1 MPRTRKNRTAR
12 ASAEPFWKIGLYIRL
27 SKEDDNEDDSES
39 IINQEKILR
48 DFVDGYF
55 EPGNY
60 VIVDVFADDGLTGT
74 DTARPDF
81 KRLEGCIVRKEV
93 NCMIIKSLARGFRN
107 LADQQKFLEEFIPI
121 NGARFICTGTPFIDT
136 YANPH
141 SASGLEVPIRGMFNE
156 QFAATTS
163 EEIRKTFKMK
173 RERGEFIGAFA
184 TYGYK
189 KDPDDKN
196 SLLIDEEAAE
206 VVRSI
211 YHWFVNEGYSKMGI
225 AKRLNN
231 MGEPNPEAYKKKKG
245 LKYNNPNSS
254 KNDGLW
260 SASTVARILQNEIYT
275 GVMVQ
280 GRHRIISYKV
290 HKQIAVPEDEWFV
303 VPNTHE
309 AIIDRETFEKAQT
322 LHKRDTRTAPGK
334 QDVYILSGFV
344 RCADCKKAMR
354 RKTARNLA
362 YYACRTFTDKKT
374 CSKHSIRQDKLEEAV
389 LAALQVQIALV
400 DELSE
405 EIERINNAPVINR
418 ENKRLTLA
426 LKQAE
431 KQLKQ
436 YHDASD
442 SLYLDWKSGDITK
455 EEYRRLKGKI
465 AEQTAQLEQNI
476 SYLKEEMQVMADGID
491 TDAPYLTA
499 FLKHKNIQ
507 TLNRGIVVELVNMVW
522 VHENGEITVD
532 FNFADEYQR
541 ILDYIENNHSI
552 FTVIEQKPAI

>member
-1 MPRTRKNRTAR
+1 MPRTRKTRAART
-12 ASAEPFWKIGLYIRL
+12 SAEPFWKIGLYIRL

-74 DTARPDF
+74 DTARPNF

-189 KDPDDKN
+189 KDPNDKN

-225 AKRLNN
+225 AKRLNS

-309 AIIDRETFEKAQT
+309 AIIDRETFEKAQA

-400 DELSE
+400 DKLSE

-426 LKQAE
+426 LRQAE

-436 YHDASD
+436 YNDASD
-442 SLYLDWKSGDITK
+442 SLYLDWKSGEITK

-465 AEQTAQLEQNI
+465 AEQIAQLEQNI

-491 TDAPYLTA
+491 TDDPYLTA

-541 ILDYIENNHSI
+541 ILDYIENNHNI
-552 FTVIEQKPAI
+552 LTVIERKPAM

>member
-74 DTARPDF
+74 DIARPDF

-156 QFAATTS
+156 QF
-163 EEIRKTFKMK
+163 
-173 RERGEFIGAFA
+173 IGAFA

-189 KDPDDKN
+189 KDPNDKN

-491 TDAPYLTA
+491 TDDPYLTA

-541 ILDYIENNHSI
+541 ILDYIENNHNI
-552 FTVIEQKPAI
+552 LTVIERKPAI

>member
-1 MPRTRKNRTAR
+1 MPRTRKTRTAR
-12 ASAEPFWKIGLYIRL
+12 ASVEPFWKIGLYIRL

-74 DTARPDF
+74 DTARPNF

-189 KDPDDKN
+189 KDPNDKN

-211 YHWFVNEGYSKMGI
+211 YHWFVHEGYSKMGI
-225 AKRLNN
+225 AKRLNS

-245 LKYNNPNSS
+245 LKYHNP
-254 KNDGLW
+254 G
-260 SASTVARILQNEIYT
+260 
-275 GVMVQ
+275 
-280 GRHRIISYKV
+280 
-290 HKQIAVPEDEWFV
+290 
-303 VPNTHE
+303 
-309 AIIDRETFEKAQT
+309 
-322 LHKRDTRTAPGK
+322 GK
-334 QDVYILSGFV
+334 D
-344 RCADCKKAMR
+344 
-354 RKTARNLA
+354 
-362 YYACRTFTDKKT
+362 
-374 CSKHSIRQDKLEEAV
+374 
-389 LAALQVQIALV
+389 
-400 DELSE
+400 
-405 EIERINNAPVINR
+405 
-418 ENKRLTLA
+418 
-426 LKQAE
+426 
-431 KQLKQ
+431 
-436 YHDASD
+436 
-442 SLYLDWKSGDITK
+442 
-455 EEYRRLKGKI
+455 I
-465 AEQTAQLEQNI
+465 AE
-476 SYLKEEMQVMADGID
+476 
-491 TDAPYLTA
+491 
-499 FLKHKNIQ
+499 
-507 TLNRGIVVELVNMVW
+507 
-522 VHENGEITVD
+522 
-532 FNFADEYQR
+532 
-541 ILDYIENNHSI
+541 
-552 FTVIEQKPAI
+552 

>member
-55 EPGNY
+55 ELGNY

-189 KDPDDKN
+189 KDPNDKN

>member
-1 MPRTRKNRTAR
+1 MPRTRKNRTAC

-55 EPGNY
+55 ELGNY

-189 KDPDDKN
+189 KDPNDKN

-309 AIIDRETFEKAQT
+309 AIIDRETFEKAQA
-322 LHKRDTRTAPGK
+322 LHKRDTRTAPCR

-344 RCADCKKAMR
+344 RCAGCKKAMR

-374 CSKHSIRQDKLEEAV
+374 CSKHSIRQDKLEDAV

-465 AEQTAQLEQNI
+465 AEQIAQLEQNI
-476 SYLKEEMQVMADGID
+476 SYLKEEVQVMADGID
-491 TDAPYLTA
+491 TDDPYLTA

-541 ILDYIENNHSI
+541 ILDYIENNHNI
-552 FTVIEQKPAI
+552 LTVIERKPAI

>member
-1 MPRTRKNRTAR
+1 M
-12 ASAEPFWKIGLYIRL
+12 
-27 SKEDDNEDDSES
+27 
-39 IINQEKILR
+39 
-48 DFVDGYF
+48 
-55 EPGNY
+55 
-60 VIVDVFADDGLTGT
+60 
-74 DTARPDF
+74 
-81 KRLEGCIVRKEV
+81 
-93 NCMIIKSLARGFRN
+93 
-107 LADQQKFLEEFIPI
+107 
-121 NGARFICTGTPFIDT
+121 
-136 YANPH
+136 
-141 SASGLEVPIRGMFNE
+141 
-156 QFAATTS
+156 
-163 EEIRKTFKMK
+163 
-173 RERGEFIGAFA
+173 
-184 TYGYK
+184 
-189 KDPDDKN
+189 
-196 SLLIDEEAAE
+196 
-206 VVRSI
+206 
-211 YHWFVNEGYSKMGI
+211 
-225 AKRLNN
+225 
-231 MGEPNPEAYKKKKG
+231 
-245 LKYNNPNSS
+245 
-254 KNDGLW
+254 
-260 SASTVARILQNEIYT
+260 
-275 GVMVQ
+275 
-280 GRHRIISYKV
+280 
-290 HKQIAVPEDEWFV
+290 FV

-309 AIIDRETFEKAQT
+309 VIIDRETFEKAQA

-374 CSKHSIRQDKLEEAV
+374 CTKHSIRQDKLEEAV

-491 TDAPYLTA
+491 TDDPYLTA

-541 ILDYIENNHSI
+541 ILDYIENNHNI
-552 FTVIEQKPAI
+552 LTVIEQKPAI